1 MGKGKF
7 ISYLKSPA
15 GKIWDCTNCYYPNQ
29 EKIVRKFLFRH
40 RAKRIGQIIQS
51 MPEFKAQRKRNEVW
65 RELLSTEQAY
75 VNYLQ
80 ALDKVIFLKTI
91 FFSFILISL

>member
-1 MGKGKF
+1 MQV
-7 ISYLKSPA
+7 
-15 GKIWDCTNCYYPNQ
+15 DCSTYNEYKVIRCQ
-29 EKIVRKFLFRH
+29 KIVRKFLFRH

-91 FFSFILISL
+91 FFF